1 MKKCYNMSVGQFNV
15 KSLCEQ
21 LSSISFDSTQL
32 GWDNSL
38 VGLLDA
44 ERSLE
49 LSVAADVIAQEEAVK
64 REMENA
70 EAKLREKKADFEL
83 VIAENHEKLTKEKSM
98 RLMV

>member
-1 MKKCYNMSVGQFNV
+1 MNSITRSLTEIDEEMLQYVSWTIHV
-15 KSLCEQ
+15 KNRCEQ

-70 EAKLREKKADFEL
+70 EAQVA
-83 VIAENHEKLTKEKSM
+83 
-98 RLMV
+98 